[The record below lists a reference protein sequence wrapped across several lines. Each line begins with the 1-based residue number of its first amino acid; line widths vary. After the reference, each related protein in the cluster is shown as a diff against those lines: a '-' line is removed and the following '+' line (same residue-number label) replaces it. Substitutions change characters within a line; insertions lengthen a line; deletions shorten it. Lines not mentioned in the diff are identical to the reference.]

1 MSGQRKTEDWVNK
14 WNKRLLRLAAAAF
27 VVMLLGR
34 IFRPAGENFSVARDM
49 RSDTIT
55 LVPEEERAMQRQT
68 AKDGGLRETGQKTG
82 GAKETVQASGRG
94 TWESIEAFYRDNYDA
109 GESRAFYAD
118 LTHDGQTDLIVLE
131 ARGDASDY
139 TLEAKVTVFVR
150 DRSGEVRRVYERQ
163 MDQSHAGWG
172 WLYLYEENGKDYL
185 VEYDP
190 VLYEGASR
198 YSFSVFYLSGEGEAV
213 QLAGDTLEFDWNG
226 EIGKNLEDQVKALNQ
241 KALDYMEHSR
251 VIAAIGEEYF
261 SGFEM
266 CELGQ

>member
-1 MSGQRKTEDWVNK
+1 MSGQRKTENRVNK
-14 WNKRLLRLAAAAF
+14 WNRRLLRLAAAAF

-49 RSDTIT
+49 RPDTIT
-55 LVPEEERAMQRQT
+55 LVPEEERIVKEQA
-68 AKDGGLRETGQKTG
+68 AKDSGSRETGQ
-82 GAKETVQASGRG
+82 AKETVRVTGCG

-139 TLEAKVTVFVR
+139 TLEAMVTVFAR

-172 WLYLYEENGKDYL
+172 WLYLYEEKGKDYL

-190 VLYEGASR
+190 VLYEGASS
-198 YSFSVFYLSGEGEAV
+198 YSFSVFYMSGEGEKV
-213 QLAGDTLEFDWNG
+213 QLAGDRLEFDWNG
-226 EIGKNLEDQVKALNQ
+226 ALGKSLEDQIKALNQ
-241 KALDYMEHSR
+241 KALDYMERSR